1 MRISSFFFLALANA
15 GVVLSQATGENE
27 TRHSVLPYLFSIP
40 GNAIFTVVFG
50 LLAIAHFTNF
60 LLYRS
65 QRRGSN
71 DSGTKWTL
79 TLPIAELTMTLGF
92 IFRLVCRSNQYSIGL
107 YAVCNLLILLSPA
120 AFLGFIYLAFSRLLR
135 ITSPPSTAKTPNDKL
150 PKRRKIGTFFIWSDI
165 VTFLIQASGGGLQAS
180 ASSKAIGDKLF
191 LAGVSLQ
198 CASYFLFLG
207 ITVFYHVKE
216 SRQGTLTRTTRFFLL
231 AIYLASIGVIVRSVY
246 RIVEMAGGYTGHIY
260 RTELFLLFL
269 DSLPLA
275 LANLV
280 WVLVWPP
287 RIFEQILDEV
297 MEQHQSANR
306 NDFHFV
312 EGRSASSDPK
322 FEA

>member
-1 MRISSFFFLALANA
+1 
-15 GVVLSQATGENE
+15 
-27 TRHSVLPYLFSIP
+27 
-40 GNAIFTVVFG
+40 
-50 LLAIAHFTNF
+50 
-60 LLYRS
+60 
-65 QRRGSN
+65 
-71 DSGTKWTL
+71 
-79 TLPIAELTMTLGF
+79 MTLGF

-150 PKRRKIGTFFIWSDI
+150 PKRRRIGTFFIWSDI

-260 RTELFLLFL
+260 RTEREYSIDARPPSSLDRVWLNLDILQVFLLFL

-287 RIFEQILDEV
+287 RIFEQIRDEV
-297 MEQHQSANR
+297 MEQHHSANR

-322 FEA
+322 LEA